1 MKFTKKL
8 TAVAASAVLAAYSIP
23 AADLSVSA
31 ADHNYMEALA
41 MSLYFYDSNACG
53 KGITDGPLTW
63 RGDCH
68 TYDAEA
74 SVGSLDG
81 ALKAVVD
88 PDGDG
93 KVDVSGGWH
102 DAGDHIKFN
111 LTIGFAMS
119 SLGMSEYFNPGIYE
133 KAGCRDHLE
142 YELRWGADYLMK
154 TTFLDDSGNVAAI
167 AGTVAD
173 GNVDHGIWSSPEV
186 QTYDRP
192 VYWLTASKN
201 NSAVCGEM
209 ACGLL
214 ASAYVLK
221 DSDPAYSAECV
232 KYAKA
237 LIDFGTKNKGNNCDG
252 MSFYSTDSMCEDEMA
267 LASAW
272 LYVLGE
278 GDKPALEP
286 NAGQYNGVYDYYLYS
301 WDKVWQ
307 GYAALMYK
315 ATGDSVFVDELKFE
329 LNNQG
334 GLSEGTYNANGWG
347 ASRYNCAKQMNS
359 YLIADGDPSS
369 SYAKGAKYQIDT
381 ILGDNSTGYS
391 FLIGFGDSWPTHI
404 HHRAANPGGDG
415 VTSAQNPEAKYTNYG
430 MLVGGL
436 DGSGYE
442 DHADRYQYTEGA
454 LDYNGCFAIACSFAA
469 ALYGGD
475 AATFDSVKKSAD
487 EINDSFKFAEGDP
500 KPPVPPETTTV
511 TTVPETQPTTVV
523 TTVPGGDQKEQ
534 EFTDVISEIGNDYVV
549 FKDKGRFTVARSE
562 DLEKFRAIGTG
573 KTVTVNFLDYKGDQ
587 IMVLNSIKAESDD
600 IVYGDANCDG
610 TVSIAD
616 STAIL
621 QHLGNQDKY
630 GLSEQGLKNAD
641 IDGKSGVTTEDSLT
655 IQMID
660 AKLLTIDQIPLK

>member
-1 MKFTKKL
+1 MSKKGKFTSKIAAL
-8 TAVAASAVLAAYSIP
+8 AASAVMA
-23 AADLSVSA
+23 VSA
-31 ADHNYMEALA
+31 IPTVEISAETSDNNYYEALA
-41 MSLYFYDSNACG
+41 MSLYFFDSNACG
-53 KGITDGPLTW
+53 TGITDGPLTW

-81 ALKAVVD
+81 SLKSIVD

-111 LTIGFAMS
+111 LTIGFGLS
-119 SLGMSEYFNPGIYE
+119 SLGMSEYFNEGIYA
-133 KAGCRDHLE
+133 KAGAREHLE
-142 YELRWGADYLMK
+142 YEMRWGADYLMK

-173 GNVDHGIWSSPEV
+173 GNVDHGIWTSPEV
-186 QTYDRP
+186 QTYERP

-214 ASAYVLK
+214 GTAYVLK
-221 DSDPAYSAECV
+221 DSDPDYSAKCI

-272 LYVLGE
+272 LYILGE
-278 GDKPALEP
+278 GAEPTLTP
-286 NAGQYNGVYDYYLYS
+286 NAGQYNGIYDYYLYS

-307 GYAALMYK
+307 GYAAMMYK
-315 ATGDSVFVDELKFE
+315 ATGNNVFAEELKFE

-347 ASRYNCAKQMNS
+347 ASRYNCAKQMDS
-359 YLIADGDPSS
+359 YILANGDADS
-369 SYAKGAKYQIDT
+369 SYAKAAKYQIDT
-381 ILGDNSTGYS
+381 ILGNNSTGYS
-391 FLIGFGDSWPTHI
+391 FLIGYGDSWPTHI

-415 VTSAQNPEAKYTNYG
+415 ITSAQNPEAKYTNYG

-469 ALYGGD
+469 NMYGGD
-475 AATFDSVKKSAD
+475 ASAFESIKSSAS
-487 EINDSFKFAEGDP
+487 EINADFKFGNGSVTTPDTTTTTTT
-500 KPPVPPETTTV
+500 ETTTTTQTTTSSDTV
-511 TTVPETQPTTVV
+511 TTTT
-523 TTVPGGDQKEQ
+523 TTDIGGAE
-534 EFTDVISEIGNDYVV
+534 
-549 FKDKGRFTVARSE
+549 
-562 DLEKFRAIGTG
+562 
-573 KTVTVNFLDYKGDQ
+573 VN
-587 IMVLNSIKAESDD
+587 
-600 IVYGDANCDG
+600 YGDSNVDG
-610 TVSIAD
+610 SVNISDAVLIMQSIANPD
-616 STAIL
+616 EFEI
-621 QHLGNQDKY
+621 
-630 GLSEQGLKNAD
+630 SEQGRLNSD
-641 IDGKSGVTTEDSLT
+641 VVDNGGGVTN
-655 IQMID
+655 ID
-660 AKLLTIDQIPLK
+660 ALAIQLVEIKTIAAEDFPLTSGQIDELIK

>member
-1 MKFTKKL
+1 MKFTKRL
-8 TAVAASAVLAAYSIP
+8 TAAAASAVLAASSIP
-23 AADLSVSA
+23 AANFSVSA

-41 MSLYFYDSNACG
+41 MSLYFFDSNACG

-81 ALKAVVD
+81 SLKSVVD

-111 LTIGFAMS
+111 LTMGFALS

-133 KAGCRDHLE
+133 KAGCLDHLE
-142 YELRWGADYLMK
+142 YEMRWGADYLMK

-173 GNVDHGIWSSPEV
+173 GNVDHGIWSAPEV

-214 ASAYVLK
+214 ASAYVLRE
-221 DSDPAYSAECV
+221 SDPDYSSECI

-237 LIDFGTKNKGNNCDG
+237 IIDFGTKNKGNNCDG

-272 LYVLGE
+272 LYILGE
-278 GDKPALEP
+278 GDKPALKP
-286 NAGQYNGVYDYYLYS
+286 NSGQYNGVYDYYLYS

-315 ATGDSVFVDELKFE
+315 ATGDSVFADELKFE
-329 LNNQG
+329 LDNQG
-334 GLSEGTYNANGWG
+334 GLSEGNYNANGWG
-347 ASRYNCAKQMNS
+347 ASRYNCAKQMNA

-381 ILGDNSTGYS
+381 ILGDNDTGYS
-391 FLIGFGDSWPTHI
+391 FLLGFGDKWPTHI
-404 HHRAANPGGDG
+404 HHRAANPGENGQ
-415 VTSAQNPEAKYTNYG
+415 TSAENPSAKYTNYG
-430 MLVGGL
+430 MLVGGI

-469 ALYGGD
+469 EMYGGD
-475 AATFDSVKKSAD
+475 ASAFDAIKQSAD
-487 EINDSFKFAEGDP
+487 EINDSFKFTQGDP
-500 KPPVPPETTTV
+500 KPPIPPETTSAATE
-511 TTVPETQPTTVV
+511 PQPTEAIP
-523 TTVPGGDQKEQ
+523 TTPGGDQKIQ

-549 FKDKGRFTVARSE
+549 FRETGRFTVARTE
-562 DLEKFRAIGTG
+562 DLEKFREIGSG
-573 KTVTVNFLDYKGDQ
+573 KTVTVNFLDYNGNQ
-587 IMVLNSIKAESDD
+587 IMVLNSIKEESAD
-600 IVYGDANCDG
+600 ILYGDANCDG
-610 TVSIAD
+610 KVSIAD

-630 GLSEQGLKNAD
+630 GLSEAGLRNAD
-641 IDGKSGVTTEDSLT
+641 VDETLGVNPNDALVL
-655 IQMID
+655 QMID
-660 AKLLTIDQIPLK
+660 AKLLTVDQLPLR